1 MSRARYRPI
10 MLHRLSNFAAATA
23 VLLTAA
29 ICFLWLRS
37 YRLSDKVTLT
47 RDDGTRSLRSA
58 QGSVVL
64 GLYLANYKPRPTEPS
79 GIAYTRGEPSS
90 AQWDL
95 MGVLFLCYDSSAK
108 LVEWQHA
115 GFAWSH
121 RRSNR
126 DLIVTAVAPFW
137 SLGAATAA
145 FPLGCTALRL
155 RSRRRR
161 RRTPGLCP
169 TCGYD
174 LRATPHRCPE
184 CGTATVTPHPSRG
197 AATRK

>member
-1 MSRARYRPI
+1 VIR
-10 MLHRLSNFAAATA
+10 RLSNFAIAS
-23 VLLTAA
+23 LLLLAAA
-29 ICFLWLRS
+29 ICILWLRS
-37 YRLSDKVTLT
+37 YHLSDKVTWT
-47 RDDGTRSLRSA
+47 RDDGRRSLRSA
-58 QGSVVL
+58 QGRVVL
-64 GLYLANYKPRPTEPS
+64 GLYLANYSFRPGEV
-79 GIAYTRGEPSS
+79 RGVVYIRDEPSS
-90 AQWDL
+90 PQGDL
-95 MGVLFLCYDSSAK
+95 MGVLFLCYDPSVRR
-108 LVEWQHA
+108 VEWQHA

-161 RRTPGLCP
+161 RRRRTTGLCP

-174 LRATPHRCPE
+174 LRATPERCPE
-184 CGTATVTPHPSRG
+184 CGTAAGPHRSTSP
-197 AATRK
+197 